1 MSKTSKNKMKA
12 WRRMAKKYYDPEK
25 GVWVRVGRQLKM
37 FTSGYKSPANAV
49 GLLGRLLNNMDNSSE
64 ILKRYEKKVKTD
76 ETK

>member
-1 MSKTSKNKMKA
+1 MSKKMKNKPKA
-12 WRRMAKKYYDPEK
+12 WRRMAKKYYDAEK

-37 FTSGYKSPANAV
+37 FTAGYKSPGKAI
-49 GLLGRLLNNMDNSSE
+49 GLLGNLFNNMDDSSH